1 MLLGSPCTIRRA
13 LTLEFYILR
22 QLLTGFVFSVGGML
36 FVAIPGILVGA
47 IQKIGGIGMGALLGY
62 LPLMIVELVPYLAP
76 IALLLT
82 VVTTYGRIAADNE
95 WTAISMAG
103 VHPLRVIKPALLL
116 TIMIAAPL
124 QWVMTDVSP
133 NLNFAKRNYAKNSV
147 MRAMRTLSP
156 GKTELRF
163 KNFYLS
169 ARSRG
174 ADNRNRFEQVFIHMP
189 ATRDGEQQ
197 TIIAKT
203 AEFSFDGGY
212 MVVELTSP
220 RWISGEHDLRV
231 GNSRLRI
238 NLDALFETDTSARDA
253 WKFQESGE
261 LYRRIDNTLAKI
273 DEGGEAALDG
283 LTQAQGY
290 IPFRELSA
298 ARFELHMR
306 NTVAASCL
314 MFMLLGIATGLT
326 LRSGAQLGALA
337 TGVGY
342 ALVYYLLSMRLGK
355 GFALSG
361 AVPQWFAAWA
371 VTLGGTVAGLVLCWK
386 ALRR

>member
-1 MLLGSPCTIRRA
+1 
-13 LTLEFYILR
+13 
-22 QLLTGFVFSVGGML
+22 ML

-47 IQKIGGIGMGALLGY
+47 IQKLGGVGMGALIGY
-62 LPLMIVELVPYLAP
+62 LPLMIIELVPYLAP

-103 VHPLRVIKPALLL
+103 VHPLRMLRPAFVL
-116 TIMIAAPL
+116 TAMIALPL

-133 NLNFAKRNYAKNSV
+133 SLNFTKRNYAKNSV

-174 ADNRNRFEQVFIHMP
+174 QDNRNRFEQVFIDMP
-189 ATRDGEQQ
+189 ATRDGEAQQ
-197 TIIAKT
+197 IIAKT
-203 AEFSFDGGY
+203 AEFSFDAGD

-220 RWISGEHDLRV
+220 RWISGGHDARV
-231 GNSRLRI
+231 GNFRLRC
-238 NLDALFETDTSARDA
+238 NLDTLFETDTTARDA
-253 WKFQESGE
+253 WKFQDSRELYARIENTQAKIKESGP
-261 LYRRIDNTLAKI
+261 DS
-273 DEGGEAALDG
+273 LDG
-283 LTQAQGY
+283 MTQAQGI
-290 IPFRELSA
+290 IPYKELNA

-306 NTVAASCL
+306 NTVSASCL
-314 MFMLLGIATGLT
+314 MFLLLGVATGLT

-342 ALVYYLLSMRLGK
+342 ALAYYLLSMRLGK
-355 GFALSG
+355 GLALSG

-371 VTLGGTVAGLVLCWK
+371 VTLAGSLAGVVLCWK

>member
-1 MLLGSPCTIRRA
+1 
-13 LTLEFYILR
+13 LTLELYILR
-22 QLLTGFVFSVGGML
+22 QLLTGFIFSVGGML

-47 IQKIGGIGMGALLGY
+47 IQKLGGVGIGALVGY
-62 LPLMIVELVPYLAP
+62 LPLMIIELVPYLAP

-82 VVTTYGRIAADNE
+82 MVTTYGRIAADNE
-95 WTAISMAG
+95 WTAMLMAG
-103 VHPLRVIKPALLL
+103 VHPLRVMKPALLL
-116 TIMIAAPL
+116 TILIALPL

-133 NLNFAKRNYAKNSV
+133 NLNFTKRNYAKNSV

-174 ADNRNRFEQVFIHMP
+174 AENRNRFEQVFIHMP
-189 ATRDGEQQ
+189 ATRDREAQ

-203 AEFSFDGGY
+203 AEFSFDAGD
-212 MVVELTSP
+212 MVVELTAP
-220 RWISGEHDLRV
+220 RWIQGGHDARF
-231 GNSRLRI
+231 GNFRLRT
-238 NLDALFETDTSARDA
+238 NLDTLFDTDTTARDA
-253 WKFQESGE
+253 WKFQDSRE
-261 LYRRIDNTLAKI
+261 LYNRIDNTLAKI
-273 DEGGEAALDG
+273 EEGGPEALEG
-283 LTQAQGY
+283 LTQTQGY
-290 IPFRELSA
+290 IPFKELSA

-306 NTVAASCL
+306 NTVSVSCF
-314 MFMLLGIATGLT
+314 MFLLLGVATGLT

-342 ALVYYLLSMRLGK
+342 ALMYYLLSMRLGK
-355 GFALSG
+355 GLALSG

-371 VTLGGTVAGLVLCWK
+371 VTLVGTVAGLVLCWK